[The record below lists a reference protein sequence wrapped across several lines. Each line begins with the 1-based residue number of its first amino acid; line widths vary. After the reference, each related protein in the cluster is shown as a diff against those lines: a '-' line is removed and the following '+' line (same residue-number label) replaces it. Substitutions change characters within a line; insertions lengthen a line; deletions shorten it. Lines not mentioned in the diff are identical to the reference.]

1 MKKKQLKKI
10 IATLMLC
17 LTVIA
22 ALPTTKADAM
32 NKDVY
37 RSKFWEYLNKNNF
50 APSSDGATNM
60 LYAARSTVGM
70 TGKQLGSKGD
80 WCCSQISCLAIVT
93 KQEKA
98 IPYSTN
104 VRGMYDGI
112 MKAGGTLVYSYKGKG
127 SFTNAKPGD
136 ILIVRSNG
144 KDFTH
149 VELVSKIPSSKSITA
164 IGGNTG
170 NSNHSKAKVQEH
182 SWNKSSISYI
192 IRPAYK
198 ANTLS
203 YLERCQ
209 KTDTA
214 VTLKATDSKNYIMT
228 LPCSSGT
235 DSGSKAFR
243 KMIKNETFKA
253 TAIYK
258 NTAGNYW
265 YKVTADRDGK
275 TGYVYAGAAS
285 YTGISKEAVRG
296 NLTLATTAPKKGKA
310 VTISGTISG
319 NGAKIV
325 SVKGILKGTGS
336 TQTASA
342 NVNGSSFSLK
352 GSKVDGGL
360 KFGKLGVG
368 AGSIRL
374 EVVVQVSY
382 IGTNNKKV
390 TANGTII
397 LPEVKFTV
405 KK

>member
-1 MKKKQLKKI
+1 M
-10 IATLMLC
+10 
-17 LTVIA
+17 
-22 ALPTTKADAM
+22 
-32 NKDVY
+32 
-37 RSKFWEYLNKNNF
+37 
-50 APSSDGATNM
+50 
-60 LYAARSTVGM
+60 
-70 TGKQLGSKGD
+70 
-80 WCCSQISCLAIVT
+80 
-93 KQEKA
+93 
-98 IPYSTN
+98 
-104 VRGMYDGI
+104 
-112 MKAGGTLVYSYKGKG
+112 YSYKGKG
-127 SFTNAKPGD
+127 SFTNAKPRD

-149 VELVSKIPSSKSITA
+149 IELVSKLPSSKSITA

-170 NSNHSKAKVQEH
+170 NKNHSKATE
-182 SWNKSSISYI
+182 
-192 IRPAYK
+192 
-198 ANTLS
+198 
-203 YLERCQ
+203 
-209 KTDTA
+209 
-214 VTLKATDSKNYIMT
+214 
-228 LPCSSGT
+228 
-235 DSGSKAFR
+235 
-243 KMIKNETFKA
+243 
-253 TAIYK
+253 IYK

-265 YKVTADRDGK
+265 YKVTADRDGI

-342 NVNGSSFSLK
+342 SVNGSSFSLK

-368 AGSIRL
+368 SGSIRL
-374 EVVVQVSY
+374 EVMVQVSY
-382 IGTNNKKV
+382 IGTNNKIV
-390 TANGTII
+390 PANGTII